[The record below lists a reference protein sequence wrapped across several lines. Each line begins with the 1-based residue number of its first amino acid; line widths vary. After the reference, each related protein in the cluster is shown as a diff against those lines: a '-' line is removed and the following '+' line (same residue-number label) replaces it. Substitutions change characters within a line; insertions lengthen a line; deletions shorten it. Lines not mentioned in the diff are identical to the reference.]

1 MGPTMATDRQ
11 LSDVLSEFAR
21 TMLTDFPI
29 QAILDQLVKRIVEIL
44 PIDSAGVTLI
54 TPNTTP
60 RFVAASDDS
69 ALRYEELQSELGEGP
84 CLAAYKAGEAV
95 AIADL
100 RADHQF
106 KVFGPKAVKAGLA
119 AVFTFPLHQGAR
131 QLGALDLYRD
141 TPGPLDHDEMA
152 AAQTLADVTA
162 AYLSNAQARADLQD
176 SSDRSHESS
185 VHDALTGLPN
195 RILLSERLD
204 HALLRSRRS
213 GKLVAILFVDL
224 DHFKDINDLHGHQVG
239 DSLLVAVSRRV
250 AGMLRPGD
258 TLARLAGDEFVVL
271 CEELDQENQADVIA
285 HRIVDALAVPFS
297 LEKVEV
303 SLSASVG
310 IAFAISGHDD
320 SERLLQQA
328 DMAMYQVKRK
338 GGANTQVIDL
348 GEQHLAETEASLIL
362 ELGQAISRGELR
374 LEYQSIV
381 RSSDARV
388 IGAEALLRWDHPVR
402 GPVAPTIV
410 IPLAEQ
416 SAAIV
421 EIGNWVLTRA
431 CIDRHR
437 WGRQPGQGDF
447 VMSVNVSPHQLMA
460 PDFVGMVASVLDGT
474 NTSPEHVTLEIT
486 ENVFIQDTPRAEIVL
501 NELKQLGV
509 QLALD
514 DFGTGHS
521 SFSYLKQFPVDF
533 VKLDRTFISDLGNDK
548 ASHSIVTKII
558 ELAHL
563 LELGVVSEGVETVE
577 QYREVATLGSDYCQG
592 FYFARPASAE
602 LLATSAA

>member
-1 MGPTMATDRQ
+1 MATDRQ

-29 QAILDQLVKRIVEIL
+29 QGILDQLVKRIVEIL
-44 PIDSAGVTLI
+44 PITSAGVTLI

-69 ALRYEELQSELGEGP
+69 ALRYVQLQSELGEGP
-84 CLAAYKAGEAV
+84 CLAAYQTGEAV

-100 RADHQF
+100 RSDHQF
-106 KVFGPKAVKAGLA
+106 KTFGPQALDAGLA

-141 TPGPLDHDEMA
+141 TPGTLDADEMA

-162 AYLSNAQARADLQD
+162 AYLSNARARADLQD

-224 DHFKDINDLHGHQVG
+224 DRFKDVNDLHGHQVG
-239 DSLLVAVSRRV
+239 DSLLVAVSRRM

-285 HRIVDALAVPFS
+285 HRIVDAIAMPFA

-310 IAFAISGHDD
+310 IAFAVSGHDD

-338 GGANTQVIDL
+338 GGADTQVVDL
-348 GEQHLAETEASLIL
+348 GEQRLAETEASLKVD
-362 ELGQAISRGELR
+362 LGQAISRGELR
-374 LEYQSIV
+374 LDYQSIV
-381 RSSDARV
+381 SSGDARV
-388 IGAEALLRWDHPVR
+388 IGAEALLRWDHPAR
-402 GPVAPTIV
+402 GAIAPTTI

-421 EIGNWVLTRA
+421 EIGNWVLTQA

-437 WGRQPGQGDF
+437 WGRKPGLRDF

-460 PDFVGMVASVLDGT
+460 PEFVGMVASVLDST
-474 NTSPEHVTLEIT
+474 NTRPELLTLEIT

-501 NELKQLGV
+501 NDLKQLGIR
-509 QLALD
+509 LALD
-514 DFGTGHS
+514 DFGTGYS
-521 SFSYLKQFPVDF
+521 SFRYLRQFPVDF
-533 VKLDRTFISDLGNDK
+533 VKLDQSYVSDLGQDETCR
-548 ASHSIVTKII
+548 AIVSKII

-563 LELGVVSEGVETVE
+563 LGLTVISEGVETVE
-577 QYREVATLGSDYCQG
+577 QYRQVAKLGSDFCQG